1 MITVSTPVALTF
13 YPEKGSLTLRPDV
26 PLLLMPATQAFASA
40 SVANHLTT
48 IVPAVAPAWAL
59 EAGTL
64 VHNLFQIHSYMAVI
78 AQLAG
83 VGCGAGSVR
92 LVQNHRRDRHGD
104 SFSHATP
111 PHPFPYSSFPT
122 SFFFLFP
129 PCGLLSPAPPPWP
142 AVSCP
147 SPTAYPRID
156 HSCHLA
162 CF

>member
-1 MITVSTPVALTF
+1 MVTVSTPVAWTF
-13 YPEKGSLTLRPDV
+13 YPEKGSLTPRPDV
-26 PLLLMPATQAFASA
+26 PLWLMPATQAFTSA

-48 IVPAVAPAWAL
+48 IVPAVAVAPAWAL

-64 VHNLFQIHSYMAVI
+64 VQSLSNSL
-78 AQLAG
+78 LR
-83 VGCGAGSVR
+83 GCYCPACWGWLWGCR
-92 LVQNHRRDRHGD
+92 
-104 SFSHATP
+104 ATP

-122 SFFFLFP
+122 SFSFLFP
-129 PCGLLSPAPPPWP
+129 PCGLLSLAPPPLP

-156 HSCHLA
+156 HPCHLA